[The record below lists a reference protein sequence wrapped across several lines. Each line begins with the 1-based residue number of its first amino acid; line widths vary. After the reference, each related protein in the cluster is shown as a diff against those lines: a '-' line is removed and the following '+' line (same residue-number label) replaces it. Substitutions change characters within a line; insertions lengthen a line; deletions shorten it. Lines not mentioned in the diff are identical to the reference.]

1 MANDAFVAFWA
12 GMAGG
17 VVVGFLLAAIAIAIQ
32 NNIERSDKGGR
43 DQKDH

>member
-1 MANDAFVAFWA
+1 MTNEVFVAFWT

-32 NNIERSDKGGR
+32 NNIERSDKDGR